1 MSCYP
6 AMVTF
11 RRAFQGIGLADKPAD
26 TNHLRYLQF
35 AICQKYRYYVGVLMV
50 PKGKVEVPAFDAGSR
65 KRPKRLI
72 RLLDPFSPRLD
83 YALPCN
89 P

>member
-1 MSCYP
+1 
-6 AMVTF
+6 
-11 RRAFQGIGLADKPAD
+11 
-26 TNHLRYLQF
+26 
-35 AICQKYRYYVGVLMV
+35 MV